1 MSTAKNEPA
10 SRPHSEVQVRRPNRG
25 AEQRRTDIL
34 AAASKLFLER
44 GYGGVSLEMIVAAAG
59 GSYRDFYTVFGSKDA
74 LFEHVLKQLCE
85 DILAPLREAL
95 KQPGLDVMSSADALT
110 KLGESALE
118 TLLAPNALA
127 FHRLM
132 ISEAPRVPEIARHF
146 FRSGPDKANELLAS
160 FLLRCSER
168 EHLAI
173 SDPHAAA
180 AVFLDGLINNLQLRA
195 LTGGRVSKSEARK
208 RVGQVVQL
216 FLKGA
221 LNRDRRTLEPEQQ
234 GGMELSGC
242 Q

>member
-1 MSTAKNEPA
+1 MSTATKESVP
-10 SRPHSEVQVRRPNRG
+10 RVPSERQVRRPNRG
-25 AEQRRTDIL
+25 AEQRRADIL

-85 DILAPLREAL
+85 GILAPLREAL
-95 KQPGLDVMSSADALT
+95 KQPGLEVMSLADALT

-132 ISEAPRVPEIARHF
+132 ISEAPRVPEIACYF

-160 FLLRCSER
+160 FLLGRSEQ
-168 EHLAI
+168 ESLTI
-173 SDPHAAA
+173 PDPHAAA
-180 AVFLDGLINNLQLRA
+180 AIFLDGMINNLQLRA
-195 LTGGRVSKSEARK
+195 LTGGKVSKSEAKK

-216 FLKGA
+216 FLKGV
-221 LNRDRRTLEPEQQ
+221 LHRGRKTVE
-234 GGMELSGC
+234 
-242 Q
+242 

>member
-1 MSTAKNEPA
+1 MANATKEST
-10 SRPHSEVQVRRPNRG
+10 SRPPSGGQVRRRNRG

-34 AAASKLFLER
+34 AAASRLFLER

-95 KQPGLDVMSSADALT
+95 KQPGLEVMSLGGALT

-132 ISEAPRVPEIARHF
+132 ISEAPRVPEIARYF

-160 FLLRCSER
+160 FLLER
-168 EHLAI
+168 LEQESLTI
-173 SDPHAAA
+173 PDPHAAA
-180 AVFLDGLINNLQLRA
+180 AIFLDGLINNLQLRA
-195 LTGGRVSKSEARK
+195 LTGGKVSKSEAKK

-216 FLKGA
+216 FLRGVLTA
-221 LNRDRRTLEPEQQ
+221 HMT
-234 GGMELSGC
+234 GT
-242 Q
+242 

>member
-1 MSTAKNEPA
+1 MATATKESA
-10 SRPHSEVQVRRPNRG
+10 SLPPPGGQVRRPNRG

-44 GYGGVSLEMIVAAAG
+44 GYGGVSLETIVAAAG

-95 KQPGLDVMSSADALT
+95 KQPGLEMLSLPDALT

-160 FLLRCSER
+160 FLLER
-168 EHLAI
+168 SDQENLTI
-173 SDPHAAA
+173 PDPHAAA
-180 AVFLDGLINNLQLRA
+180 AIFLDGLINNLQLRA
-195 LTGGRVSKSEARK
+195 LTGGRVSKSEAKK
-208 RVGQVVQL
+208 RVGQAVQL
-216 FLKGA
+216 FLKGV
-221 LNRDRRTLEPEQQ
+221 LHRGRKTVE
-234 GGMELSGC
+234 
-242 Q
+242 